1 MPLTQYELFGE
12 NETHT
17 VPQRPSVLKEP
28 RHLNFSLER
37 TDVLHKVVAIEG
49 LYYVPA
55 FMDPAEEDKAIDRVD
70 SSAGEWRAD
79 LERRVQHY
87 GWRYDYRA
95 KTVTA
100 NMRIGPLPGWI
111 QAIAE
116 RLHAETGLFDRVPD
130 QAIVNEYKPGQGIAM
145 HTDRHCFGPSVAT
158 VSLGDAWEM
167 CLRRSRDRQAPMRH
181 IMLER
186 GSALILCGSAR
197 ADWMHGI
204 AKRRTEGGGDVK
216 RARRRRLSL
225 TFRTV
230 VGIHDACPDDQ
241 RPSVPGDR
249 QARDGIRRAP
259 E

>member
-1 MPLTQYELFGE
+1 MTFTQYMLFREGE
-12 NETHT
+12 TNTA
-17 VPQRPSVLKEP
+17 PQKPSVFKEP
-28 RHLNFSLER
+28 GHLNFGLEQ
-37 TDVLHKVVAIEG
+37 TKVMHKLPAIEG
-49 LYYVPA
+49 LYYIPA
-55 FMDPAEEDKAIDRVD
+55 FLGPVEEDKAIELVD

-95 KTVTA
+95 RTVTA
-100 NMRIGPLPGWI
+100 NMWIGPLPEWI
-111 QAIAE
+111 HAIAT
-116 RLHAETGLFDRVPD
+116 RLYSETGLFHRPPD
-130 QAIVNEYKPGQGIAM
+130 QAIVNEYEPGQGIAM

-167 CLRRSRDRQAPMRH
+167 GFRLSRERQAPMRH

-186 GSALILCGSAR
+186 GSALILSGSAR

-204 AKRRTEGGGDVK
+204 AKRRTESGGGVK

-230 VGIHDACPDDQ
+230 VGIDDNCLDDQ
-241 RPSVPGDR
+241 RSST
-249 QARDGIRRAP
+249 I
-259 E
+259 